1 MLRRTS
7 PAITIGPMNL
17 SDIAV
22 HEGRAGW
29 EAKLTLEYERRGER
43 SVLAKREHF
52 GPLRVQRDLYPEGA
66 ATCHTIVVHPPGG
79 IAGGDSLAV
88 SAKLHAGS
96 AALLT
101 TPGAGKWYRSTGA
114 AARQALEFEVAA
126 GAVLEWLPQETIVFD
141 GAVADMNTTVR
152 LQGSGIYIGW
162 EIMCFGRAAS
172 GERYTRGNLTT
183 RTEITRDGRRLWLEQ
198 GRIAGGDAL
207 FDSQVGMAG
216 RSVCGTLIAAGFD
229 LNNVAG
235 QAVIDVC
242 REVSAGE
249 GALAGITRLPGMTIA
264 RWLGDS
270 SEDARRYFAALW
282 MRLRPALK
290 NADATLPRIWST

>member
-1 MLRRTS
+1 
-7 PAITIGPMNL
+7 MNL
-17 SDIAV
+17 SDIPV
-22 HEGRAGW
+22 HEGNPERSGW
-29 EAKLTLEYERRGER
+29 DARLSLEYEQRGER

-66 ATCHTIVVHPPGG
+66 ATCHTIIVHPPGG
-79 IAGGDSLAV
+79 IAGGDSLTLN
-88 SAKLHAGS
+88 AKLHEGS

-114 AARQALEFEVAA
+114 TARQALQFEVAA

-141 GAVADMNTTVR
+141 GAVADMSTRVA
-152 LQGSGIYIGW
+152 LQGGGIYIGW

-172 GERYTRGNLTT
+172 GERYLNGGLTT

-207 FDSQVGMAG
+207 FDSPVGLAG
-216 RSVCGTLIAAGFD
+216 HSVCATLIAAGID
-229 LNNVAG
+229 LTGESGN
-235 QAVIDVC
+235 AVIEAC
-242 REVSAGE
+242 REVPTGRNEGE
-249 GALAGITRLPGMTIA
+249 GALAGITRLPGLTIA

-270 SEDARRYFAALW
+270 SEDARHYCSALW
-282 MRLRPALK
+282 MKLRPALK
-290 NADATLPRIWST
+290 HADAVLPRIWST

>member
-1 MLRRTS
+1 
-7 PAITIGPMNL
+7 MNL

-22 HEGRAGW
+22 HEGRTGW
-29 EAKLTLEYERRGER
+29 DARLSLEYERRGDR

-66 ATCHTIVVHPPGG
+66 ATCHTIIVHPPGG
-79 IAGGDSLAV
+79 IAGGDSLALT
-88 SAKLHAGS
+88 AKLHETS

-114 AARQALEFEVAA
+114 IARQTLAFDVAA

-152 LQGSGIYIGW
+152 LRGSGIYIGW

-172 GERYTRGNLTT
+172 GERYLNGNIAT

-207 FDSQVGMAG
+207 FDSPVGMAG
-216 RSVCGTLIAAGFD
+216 HSVCATLIAAGVD
-229 LNNVAG
+229 LTGEAG
-235 QAVIDVC
+235 NAVIEAC
-242 REVSAGE
+242 REVQFGAE
-249 GALAGITRLPGMTIA
+249 ALAGITRLPGVTIA

-270 SEDARRYFAALW
+270 SEDTRRYFAALW
-282 MRLRPALK
+282 MKLRPALK